1 MLKKILTVTACSL
14 CICVMSGTSASAKT
28 SETVPF
34 DITSPFQQT
43 HVIEESKD
51 TMLVET
57 DRSTV
62 VNYED
67 DLVIKETE
75 ISYQR
80 VPKNKVTSLP
90 LAAARA
96 TAYKTDEKLKIST
109 IGTTSGKNLLRIDQY
124 AEFKYNGSYAYVSDK
139 EYVYYTYNKA
149 SFVNRTSSYTKSSAK
164 SSSKAKYSVAGDL
177 KWTANNKA
185 KKSHWTFNITCTPS
199 GVIQTNGF
207 KS

>member
-43 HVIEESKD
+43 HIIEESKD

-96 TAYKTDEKLKIST
+96 TAYKTM
-109 IGTTSGKNLLRIDQY
+109 KNLKYQLLVLRVEKIY
-124 AEFKYNGSYAYVSDK
+124 CALINTRS
-139 EYVYYTYNKA
+139 
-149 SFVNRTSSYTKSSAK
+149 
-164 SSSKAKYSVAGDL
+164 L
-177 KWTANNKA
+177 
-185 KKSHWTFNITCTPS
+185 NIMDHMHM
-199 GVIQTNGF
+199 
-207 KS
+207 